1 MTKGF
6 FDGQYL
12 AFHCPHCTKEFQT
25 TVGRLKGPDQKCPH
39 CGMKF
44 ETSDFKRGIDKAE
57 NEIERFKRNL
67 ENLKVEIKFSL

>member
-1 MTKGF
+1 
-6 FDGQYL
+6 
-12 AFHCPHCTKEFQT
+12 
-25 TVGRLKGPDQKCPH
+25 
-39 CGMKF
+39 MKF